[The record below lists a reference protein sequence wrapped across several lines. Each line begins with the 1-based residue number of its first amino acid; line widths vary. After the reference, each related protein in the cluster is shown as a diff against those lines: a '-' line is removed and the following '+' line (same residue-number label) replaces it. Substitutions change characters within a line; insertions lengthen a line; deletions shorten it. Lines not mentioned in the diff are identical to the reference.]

1 MWEKRK
7 GMKIRTEISITP
19 SVSKIDQRKRVFSV
33 GSCFAEEIAQ
43 RLVEIGVPTLSN
55 PLGVLYNPLS
65 IEECVERAYSERG
78 VSREEL
84 LCRGDMWF
92 SLSTHGVFDSPDP
105 EKVSGDINEA
115 IHRAHTELE
124 KSEWVILTLG
134 TAWVYERG
142 GRVVANCHKMPA
154 KEFSRRLMTVEEVV
168 GALNRTLAH
177 LGGKKI
183 ILTISPVRYI
193 GDGLEGNAVS
203 KAILRL
209 AVEQFM
215 ASAKAA
221 GESVCYFPSYEI
233 FIDDLRDY
241 RYYGDD
247 MVHPSKVGVEYV
259 WERFCEAFLT
269 REALAD
275 GEAFAKLASAR
286 NHRPLHPESEEYR
299 TFRHSMLTRALS
311 LQKLF
316 PKNEIAE
323 SYVKHFA
330 Q

>member
-1 MWEKRK
+1 
-7 GMKIRTEISITP
+7 MKIRTEISIAP
-19 SVSKIDQRKRVFSV
+19 SINKIDQRKRVFSV

-43 RLVEIGVPTLSN
+43 RLVEVGIPTLSN

-65 IEECVERAYSERG
+65 IEECVERACSERG
-78 VSREEL
+78 VCRGEL
-84 LCRGDMWF
+84 MCRGDMWF
-92 SLSTHGVFDSPDP
+92 SLSTHGVFDNPNP
-105 EKVSGDINEA
+105 KEVEKGINDA
-115 IHRAHTELE
+115 ICHAHTELE

-134 TAWVYERG
+134 TAWVYEHKG
-142 GRVVANCHKMPA
+142 QVVANCHKLPA

-168 GALNRTLAH
+168 RTLWRTIAH
-177 LGGKKI
+177 LSGKKI
-183 ILTISPVRYI
+183 ILTISPVRYV

-209 AVEQFM
+209 AVEEVV
-215 ASAKAA
+215 ASAKAS
-221 GESVCYFPSYEI
+221 GECVGYFPSYEI

-259 WERFCEAFLT
+259 WEKFCETFLT
-269 REALAD
+269 REALAN
-275 GEAFAKLASAR
+275 GELFARLRSACE
-286 NHRPLHPESEEYR
+286 HRPLHPESEEYR
-299 TFRHSMLTRALS
+299 TFRYSTLQKALS

-316 PKNEIAE
+316 PNNEIAE
-323 SYVKHFA
+323 SYVKYFA